1 MKSLSRGLSRRLLAA
16 ATAATLLSAPLLVT
30 TPADAAD
37 DVTLNLIGINDFH
50 GRIDANTVKFAGTVE
65 QLRQDG
71 GDANSLLVSA
81 GDNVSASLFASA
93 VQGDIPTIDVLN
105 DLELD
110 ASAVGNHEFD
120 KGYDDLINRLAPAA
134 NFPFLGANVF
144 KKSDGSRALDA
155 YKIFTIQGLDVA
167 VVGAVTEETH
177 ALVSP
182 AGIADIDFT
191 DPTDAINDTVDELEA
206 LPDAPDVIIASVHE
220 GAPDGAQTYAQNIE
234 HSAVFKKIAEQTD
247 PAVDA
252 IFMGHTHKAYAF
264 DAPIPGDPTK
274 TRPLI
279 QTGNY
284 GDNVGQIKLTVDGD
298 TGDVKSYV
306 QKNVARTTTADST
319 LTSTFPRVAAVKT
332 DVDAALAHAAT
343 IGNQPIGSVSADIT
357 TAFTGA
363 TRDDRASEST
373 LGHLIADALLSKV
386 KDTAAGAD
394 IGIVNPGGMRDELRY
409 AGNTASNP
417 ANTDGVVT
425 YAEANSVLPFVNAL
439 NTVTLSGASLKK
451 VLEQQWQRDANGNVP
466 SRAYLQLST
475 SKNVTYTF
483 DATRPEGD
491 RITSVTINGQALD
504 PAASYKVATF
514 SFLATGGDNFRA
526 FTEGTVVDTG
536 LVDYEAWIDYLTDN
550 SPVSPD
556 FARRSIAVTGV
567 ESSYA
572 AGDTVSVTLPKLDLT
587 SLGSPAN
594 TSVSATLKSG
604 DDTTDLGSF
613 PVTAGSA
620 TVSFG
625 LPAGLVGG
633 ATLELEASPT
643 GTSTSIP
650 LTIDKAAST
659 TSATAPAKAK
669 TGTTFTVE
677 TTVAS
682 ESGVTPTG
690 TVTVKDGEAEL
701 ATAELVNG
709 AASVPVNAS
718 KLSVDDHTLTV
729 AYEGDAVHEAS
740 STSTEPIEIVKGGS
754 GFGAVVGSTKYGTSP
769 VVQVTADPE
778 ASGLVYVTYGG
789 ELVGM
794 GFLTDGTGSV
804 TLGRTAFKPGTYDL
818 KVFYGGDEKFDPTST
833 TASLTITKGAT
844 KATKSYVTGKI
855 VRNKTN
861 ANVKIKVTGT
871 GFTVTSGT
879 VRIYRGGTLYGWS
892 TVKSGVATV
901 KLKKFTTT
909 GTKGMTAKY
918 AGNSVALQS
927 TSSFTIKVV
936 K

>member
-1 MKSLSRGLSRRLLAA
+1 MKLTPRSLVA
-16 ATAATLLSAPLLVT
+16 ATAVLLGAPLLAV

-71 GDANSLLVSA
+71 GDANSLLISA

-134 NFPFLGANVF
+134 DFPFLGANVF

-191 DPTDAINDTVDELEA
+191 DPTDAINDAVDELEA
-206 LPDAPDVIIASVHE
+206 LPDAPDVIVASIHE
-220 GAPDGAQTYAQNIE
+220 GAPDGAQTYAQNLE

-264 DAPIPGDPTK
+264 DAPIPGDPTR

-284 GDNVGQIKLTVDGD
+284 GDNVGQIKLTVDGA
-298 TGDVKSYV
+298 TGDVSSYV

-319 LTSTFPRVAAVKT
+319 LTSTFPRVAEVKT
-332 DVDAALAHAAT
+332 DVDAALAYAAT
-343 IGNQPIGSVSADIT
+343 VGNQPIGSLTADIT
-357 TAFTGA
+357 TAFTGT
-363 TRDDRASEST
+363 TRDDRANEST
-373 LGHLIADALLSKV
+373 LGHLVADALLSKV
-386 KDTAAGAD
+386 KDTTAGAD

-409 AGNTASNP
+409 AGNTTSNP
-417 ANTDGVVT
+417 ANTDGVIT

-466 SRAYLQLST
+466 SRAYLQLSL
-475 SKNVTYTF
+475 SKNVKYTY
-483 DATRPEGD
+483 DAARPEGD
-491 RITSVTINGQALD
+491 RITSVTINGDALD

-526 FTEGTVVDTG
+526 FKEGTTVDTG

-556 FARRSIAVTGV
+556 FARRSIAVTGLS
-567 ESSYA
+567 SSYA
-572 AGDTVSVTLPKLDLT
+572 AGDRVSLTLPKLDLT
-587 SLGSPAN
+587 SLGAPAT
-594 TSVSATLKSG
+594 TSVEATLYPEG
-604 DDTTDLGSF
+604 ADPIDLGSF
-613 PVTAGSA
+613 PASGGTATIA
-620 TVSFG
+620 FD
-625 LPAGLVGG
+625 LPKGVEGTTRVGIK
-633 ATLELEASPT
+633 TSPT
-643 GTSTSIP
+643 GTTAVLPAFEVAPPLSTS
-650 LTIDKAAST
+650 
-659 TSATAPAKAK
+659 
-669 TGTTFTVE
+669 
-677 TTVAS
+677 TTVTVAPKQS
-682 ESGVTPTG
+682 ARTPIDFDIDVTSGTTPTG
-690 TVTVKDGEAEL
+690 TVTISEDGAVLGEAEL
-701 ATAELVNG
+701 VDGSVTITL
-709 AASVPVNAS
+709 AARS
-718 KLSVDDHTLTV
+718 LSIGKHQLTIS
-729 AYEGDAVHEAS
+729 YEGDAGHVES
-740 STSTEPIEIVKGGS
+740 ST
-754 GFGAVVGSTKYGTSP
+754 
-769 VVQVTADPE
+769 
-778 ASGLVYVTYGG
+778 
-789 ELVGM
+789 
-794 GFLTDGTGSV
+794 
-804 TLGRTAFKPGTYDL
+804 
-818 KVFYGGDEKFDPTST
+818 
-833 TASLTITKGAT
+833 
-844 KATKSYVTGKI
+844 
-855 VRNKTN
+855 
-861 ANVKIKVTGT
+861 
-871 GFTVTSGT
+871 TVT
-879 VRIYRGGTLYGWS
+879 IL
-892 TVKSGVATV
+892 VKNKS
-901 KLKKFTTT
+901 
-909 GTKGMTAKY
+909 
-918 AGNSVALQS
+918 
-927 TSSFTIKVV
+927 
-936 K
+936 

>member
-1 MKSLSRGLSRRLLAA
+1 MKLTPRSLVA
-16 ATAATLLSAPLLVT
+16 ATAVLLGAPLLAV

-71 GDANSLLVSA
+71 GDANSLLISA

-134 NFPFLGANVF
+134 DFPFLGANVF

-191 DPTDAINDTVDELEA
+191 DPTDAINDAVDELEA
-206 LPDAPDVIIASVHE
+206 LPDAPDVIVASIHE
-220 GAPDGAQTYAQNIE
+220 GAPDGAQTYAQNLE

-264 DAPIPGDPTK
+264 DAPIPGDPTR

-284 GDNVGQIKLTVDGD
+284 GDNVGQIKLTVDGA
-298 TGDVKSYV
+298 TGDVSSYV

-319 LTSTFPRVAAVKT
+319 LTSTFPRVAEVKT
-332 DVDAALAHAAT
+332 DVDAALAYAAT
-343 IGNQPIGSVSADIT
+343 VGNQPIGSLTADIT
-357 TAFTGA
+357 TAFTGT
-363 TRDDRASEST
+363 TRDDRANEST
-373 LGHLIADALLSKV
+373 LGHLVADALLSKV
-386 KDTAAGAD
+386 KDTTAGAD

-409 AGNTASNP
+409 AGNTTSNP
-417 ANTDGVVT
+417 ANTDGVIT

-466 SRAYLQLST
+466 SRAYLQLSL
-475 SKNVTYTF
+475 SKNVKYTY
-483 DATRPEGD
+483 DAARPEGD
-491 RITSVTINGQALD
+491 RITSVTINGDALD

-526 FTEGTVVDTG
+526 FKEGTTVDTG

-556 FARRSIAVTGV
+556 FARRSIAVTGLS
-567 ESSYA
+567 SSYA
-572 AGDTVSVTLPKLDLT
+572 AGDRVSLTLPKLDLT
-587 SLGSPAN
+587 SLGAPAT
-594 TSVSATLKSG
+594 TSVEATLYPQG
-604 DDTTDLGSF
+604 ADPIDLGSF
-613 PVTAGSA
+613 PASGGTATIA
-620 TVSFG
+620 FD
-625 LPAGLVGG
+625 LPKGVEGTTRVGIK
-633 ATLELEASPT
+633 TSPT
-643 GTSTSIP
+643 GTTAVLPAFEVAPPLSTS
-650 LTIDKAAST
+650 
-659 TSATAPAKAK
+659 
-669 TGTTFTVE
+669 
-677 TTVAS
+677 TTVTVAPKQS
-682 ESGVTPTG
+682 ARTPIDFDIDVTSGTTPTG
-690 TVTVKDGEAEL
+690 TVTISEDGAVLGEAEL
-701 ATAELVNG
+701 VDGSVTITL
-709 AASVPVNAS
+709 AARS
-718 KLSVDDHTLTV
+718 LSIGKHQLTIS
-729 AYEGDAVHEAS
+729 YEGDAGHVES
-740 STSTEPIEIVKGGS
+740 ST
-754 GFGAVVGSTKYGTSP
+754 
-769 VVQVTADPE
+769 
-778 ASGLVYVTYGG
+778 
-789 ELVGM
+789 
-794 GFLTDGTGSV
+794 
-804 TLGRTAFKPGTYDL
+804 
-818 KVFYGGDEKFDPTST
+818 
-833 TASLTITKGAT
+833 
-844 KATKSYVTGKI
+844 
-855 VRNKTN
+855 
-861 ANVKIKVTGT
+861 
-871 GFTVTSGT
+871 TVT
-879 VRIYRGGTLYGWS
+879 IL
-892 TVKSGVATV
+892 VKNKS
-901 KLKKFTTT
+901 
-909 GTKGMTAKY
+909 
-918 AGNSVALQS
+918 
-927 TSSFTIKVV
+927 
-936 K
+936 

>member
-1 MKSLSRGLSRRLLAA
+1 MKLTRRSLVA
-16 ATAATLLSAPLLVT
+16 ATAVLLGAPLLAV

-71 GDANSLLVSA
+71 GDANSLLISA

-120 KGYDDLINRLAPAA
+120 KGYDDLINRLVPAA
-134 NFPFLGANVF
+134 DFPFLGANVF

-191 DPTDAINDTVDELEA
+191 DPTDAINDAVDELEA
-206 LPDAPDVIIASVHE
+206 LPDAPDVIVASIHE
-220 GAPDGAQTYAQNIE
+220 GAPDGAQTYEQNIQ

-264 DAPIPGDPTK
+264 DAPIPGNPGK

-284 GDNVGQIKLTVDGD
+284 GDNVGQIKLTVDGE
-298 TGDVKSYV
+298 TGDVESYV

-319 LTSTFPRVAAVKT
+319 LTSTFPRVAEVKT

-343 IGNQPIGSVSADIT
+343 VGNQPIGSVTADIT

-373 LGHLIADALLSKV
+373 LGHLVADSLLSKV

-425 YAEANSVLPFVNAL
+425 YAEANSVLPFVNAV

-466 SRAYLQLST
+466 SRAYLQLSV
-475 SKNVTYTF
+475 SKNLNYTF

-491 RITSVTINGQALD
+491 RITSVTINGEVLD
-504 PAASYKVATF
+504 PAKSYKVATF

-526 FTEGTVVDTG
+526 FKEGATVDTG
-536 LVDYEAWIDYLTDN
+536 LVDYEAWIDYLTDK

-556 FARRSIAVTGV
+556 FARRSIAVNGV
-567 ESSYA
+567 KSSYE
-572 AGDTVSVTLPKLDLT
+572 AGDSVAITLPKLDLT

-594 TSVSATLKSG
+594 TSVAATLKSG
-604 DDTTDLGSF
+604 DGTTDLGSF

-620 TVSFG
+620 TVSFD
-625 LPAGLVGG
+625 LPAGLIGG
-633 ATLELEASPT
+633 ATVEVEASPS
-643 GTSTSIP
+643 GTKTSIP
-650 LTIDKAAST
+650 LTVGKATST
-659 TSATAPAKAK
+659 TTATAPAKAK

-677 TTVAS
+677 ATVAS
-682 ESGVTPTG
+682 ASGVTPTG
-690 TVTVKDGEAEL
+690 TVTVKDGETEL
-701 ATAELVNG
+701 ATGDLVNG

-718 KLSVDDHTLTV
+718 KLSVDDHELTV
-729 AYEGDAVHEAS
+729 SYSGDALHKAS
-740 STSTEPIEIVKGGS
+740 SDSTEPIEIVKGGS
-754 GFGAVVGSTKYGTSP
+754 GFGAVVGSTKYGTAP
-769 VVQVTADPE
+769 VVHVTADPE
-778 ASGLVYVTYGG
+778 ASGLVYVTHDG
-789 ELVGM
+789 ELAGM
-794 GFLTDGTGSV
+794 GFMTGGVGTV
-804 TLGRTAFKPGTYDL
+804 TLGKTAFKPGTYDL
-818 KVFYGGDEKFDPTST
+818 KVFYAGDEKFDPTST

-844 KATKSYVTGKI
+844 KATKSYVTGK
-855 VRNKTN
+855 VVADKTK
-861 ANVKIKVTGT
+861 ATVKVKVVGS

-879 VRIYRGGTLYGWS
+879 VRIYRANTLYGW
-892 TVKSGVATV
+892 ATV
-901 KLKKFTTT
+901 KNGLATVTLKKFATS
-909 GTKGMTAKY
+909 GNKGMTAKY
-918 AGNSVALQS
+918 TGSSVALPS

>member
-1 MKSLSRGLSRRLLAA
+1 MKLTPRSLVA
-16 ATAATLLSAPLLVT
+16 ATAVLLGAPLLAV

-71 GDANSLLVSA
+71 GDANSLLISA

-134 NFPFLGANVF
+134 DFPFLGANVF

-191 DPTDAINDTVDELEA
+191 DPTDAINDAVDELEA
-206 LPDAPDVIIASVHE
+206 LPDAPDVIVASIHE
-220 GAPDGAQTYAQNIE
+220 GAPDGAQTYAQNLE

-284 GDNVGQIKLTVDGD
+284 GDNVGQIKLTVDGA
-298 TGDVKSYV
+298 TGDVSSYV

-319 LTSTFPRVAAVKT
+319 LTSTFPRVAEVKT
-332 DVDAALAHAAT
+332 DVDAALAYAAT
-343 IGNQPIGSVSADIT
+343 VGNQPIGSLTADIT
-357 TAFTGA
+357 TAFTGT
-363 TRDDRASEST
+363 TRDDRANEST
-373 LGHLIADALLSKV
+373 LGHLVADALLSKV
-386 KDTAAGAD
+386 KDTTAGAD

-409 AGNTASNP
+409 AGNTTSNP
-417 ANTDGVVT
+417 ANTDGVIT

-466 SRAYLQLST
+466 SRAYLQLSL
-475 SKNVTYTF
+475 SKNVKYTY
-483 DATRPEGD
+483 DAARPEGD
-491 RITSVTINGQALD
+491 RITSVTINGDALD

-526 FTEGTVVDTG
+526 FKEGTTVDTG

-556 FARRSIAVTGV
+556 FARRSIAVTGL
-567 ESSYA
+567 SSGYA
-572 AGDTVSVTLPKLDLT
+572 AGDRVSLTLPKLDLT
-587 SLGSPAN
+587 SLGAPAT
-594 TSVSATLKSG
+594 TSVEATLYPEG
-604 DDTTDLGSF
+604 ADPIDLGSF
-613 PVTAGSA
+613 PASGGTATIA
-620 TVSFG
+620 FD
-625 LPAGLVGG
+625 LPKGVEGTTRVGIK
-633 ATLELEASPT
+633 TSPT
-643 GTSTSIP
+643 GTTAVLPAFEVAPPLSTS
-650 LTIDKAAST
+650 
-659 TSATAPAKAK
+659 
-669 TGTTFTVE
+669 
-677 TTVAS
+677 TTVTVAPKQS
-682 ESGVTPTG
+682 ARTPIDFDIDVTSGTTPTG
-690 TVTVKDGEAEL
+690 TVTISEDGAVLGEAEL
-701 ATAELVNG
+701 VDGSVTITL
-709 AASVPVNAS
+709 AARS
-718 KLSVDDHTLTV
+718 LSIGKHQLTV
-729 AYEGDAVHEAS
+729 SYEGDAGHVES
-740 STSTEPIEIVKGGS
+740 ST
-754 GFGAVVGSTKYGTSP
+754 
-769 VVQVTADPE
+769 
-778 ASGLVYVTYGG
+778 
-789 ELVGM
+789 
-794 GFLTDGTGSV
+794 
-804 TLGRTAFKPGTYDL
+804 
-818 KVFYGGDEKFDPTST
+818 
-833 TASLTITKGAT
+833 
-844 KATKSYVTGKI
+844 
-855 VRNKTN
+855 
-861 ANVKIKVTGT
+861 
-871 GFTVTSGT
+871 TVT
-879 VRIYRGGTLYGWS
+879 IL
-892 TVKSGVATV
+892 VKNKS
-901 KLKKFTTT
+901 
-909 GTKGMTAKY
+909 
-918 AGNSVALQS
+918 
-927 TSSFTIKVV
+927 
-936 K
+936 